1 MLGFKDLGLPA
12 SPERERW
19 RAGVFNGIIV
29 AYNYHMNFRMIH
41 ILFLALTLTFGIC
54 ISSHAENIPSQ
65 HELDLLSLINVAR
78 ENPLAMANSLG
89 MDTDQILKDLPDLND
104 TLIKGLPP
112 LTFNENLYA
121 AASAHTRDM
130 LDNSYYSHTSLDGR
144 TYYDRIIQTGYIP
157 VVAGESLGVLA
168 FNNFI
173 EPSQAVRALFE
184 NMFVDE
190 LDPSRTEKRNI
201 LDPELREAGLSVLPG
216 TFNLDGSLWNVYLTT
231 CDFGTYAIELALLE
245 MINKARNDPYQ
256 ALEMA
261 GVDEASAREALGDY
275 AWVLD
280 QGLPPLAWNEQLHE
294 AARGHSLDMIEHGYF
309 SEISPEGEGPSERV
323 AATGYE
329 ALYVGETLGALV
341 SEHFVDPLK
350 IACLIYENMV
360 GAEFNPAST
369 VQKNIFNPEVTEVGI
384 GFERVAVN
392 PEVVFDPEG
401 DSLIAY
407 VVVADFARPA
417 EPRTFLVGN
426 VYHDRDGD
434 GSFDPLEGI
443 AGLKISLKPLFGPG
457 GSGTTIHSGPLGSY
471 QLELHPFV
479 FYELLIEGD
488 DGNII
493 HTEFHGSQN
502 RNELNNIL
510 IDDNPKGIEELRN

>member
-1 MLGFKDLGLPA
+1 MRDVVTSNY
-12 SPERERW
+12 SPWEV
-19 RAGVFNGIIV
+19 GVFNGTIV
-29 AYNYHMNFRMIH
+29 AYGYYMNFRMIR
-41 ILFLALTLTFGIC
+41 ILFLVLMLTFGIC
-54 ISSHAENIPSQ
+54 ISSPASENIPSQ
-65 HELDLLSLINVAR
+65 HELDLLSLINEAR
-78 ENPLAMANSLG
+78 ENPLAMASSLG
-89 MDTDQILKDLPDLND
+89 MDTDQILKDLPELND
-104 TLIKGLPP
+104 ILTEGLPP
-112 LTFNENLYA
+112 LTFNQNLYA

-130 LDNSYYSHTSLDGR
+130 LDNNYYSYTSLDGR
-144 TYYDRIIQTGYIP
+144 TCDDRIIETGYIP
-157 VVAGESLGVLA
+157 VATGESLGMLA

-173 EPSQAVRALFE
+173 EPAQAVKDLFE

-201 LDPELREAGLSVLPG
+201 LEPELCEAGVSILTG
-216 TFNLDGSLWNVYLTT
+216 TFNLDGSLWNVYLMT
-231 CDFGTYAIELALLE
+231 CDFASPDNEMPDIEMALLE

-261 GVDEASAREALGDY
+261 GVDEGSAREALGDY

-294 AARGHSLDMIEHGYF
+294 AARGHNLDMIEHAYF
-309 SEISPEGEGPSERV
+309 SEISPEGECPSERV
-323 AATGYE
+323 ASTGYE

-341 SEHFVDPLK
+341 SEHFVDPK
-350 IACLIYENMV
+350 EITCLIFEKMV
-360 GAEFNPAST
+360 GDELNPAST
-369 VQKNIFNPEVTEVGI
+369 VQKNIFNSEVTEVGI
-384 GFERVAVN
+384 GFERV
-392 PEVVFDPEG
+392 VVDPEG

-407 VVVADFARPA
+407 VVVADFAQPA
-417 EPRTFLVGN
+417 ESRTFLVGN
-426 VYHDRDGD
+426 VYYDLNGD
-434 GSFDPLEGI
+434 VNFDPWEGEGI
-443 AGLKISLKPLFGPG
+443 AGLKISLKHLFGPG
-457 GSGTTIHSGPLGSY
+457 DSGTTIDTGLLGSY

-510 IDDNPKGIEELRN
+510 MVDNP

>member
-1 MLGFKDLGLPA
+1 MRDIVVFNCIPC
-12 SPERERW
+12 EV
-19 RAGVFNGIIV
+19 GVFNGTIV
-29 AYNYHMNFRMIH
+29 AYSYYMNFRMIH

-54 ISSHAENIPSQ
+54 ISSPASENIPSQ
-65 HELDLLSLINVAR
+65 HELDLLSLINEAR
-78 ENPLAMANSLG
+78 ENPLAMASSLG
-89 MDTDQILKDLPDLND
+89 MDTDQILKDLPELND
-104 TLIKGLPP
+104 ILIEGLPP
-112 LTFNENLYA
+112 LIFNENLYA
-121 AASAHTRDM
+121 AAGSHIRDM

-144 TYYDRIIQTGYIP
+144 TYYDRIIETGYIP
-157 VVAGESLGVLA
+157 VATGESLGVLA

-173 EPSQAVRALFE
+173 EPAQAVRDLFE

-201 LDPELREAGLSVLPG
+201 LDPELCEAGVSVFPG
-216 TFNLDGSLWNVYLTT
+216 TFNLGGSLWNVYLTT
-231 CDFGTYAIELALLE
+231 CDFASPDMMHLIKMALLE

-256 ALEMA
+256 ALETA
-261 GVDEASAREALGDY
+261 GVDEGSAREALGDY

-294 AARGHSLDMIEHGYF
+294 AAMGHNLDMIEHAYF
-309 SEISPEGEGPSERV
+309 SEVSLEGEGPSERV
-323 AATGYE
+323 AATGYD

-360 GAEFNPAST
+360 RDELNPAST

-384 GFERVAVN
+384 GFERV
-392 PEVVFDPEG
+392 VVDPDDV
-401 DSLIAY
+401 DSLITY
-407 VVVADFARPA
+407 MVVADFALPVESRS
-417 EPRTFLVGN
+417 FLVGN
-426 VYHDRDGD
+426 VYYDLDGD
-434 GSFDPLEGI
+434 ENFDPSEEEGI
-443 AGLKISLKPLFGPG
+443 SGLKISFKPLFGPG
-457 GSGTTIHSGPLGSY
+457 ESETTIINTGPLGSY

-493 HTEFHGSQN
+493 HTEFHSSQN

-510 IDDNPKGIEELRN
+510 IKEMALRR

>member
-1 MLGFKDLGLPA
+1 MRDVVTFNYTPC
-12 SPERERW
+12 E
-19 RAGVFNGIIV
+19 AGVFNGTIV
-29 AYNYHMNFRMIH
+29 AYSYYMNFRMIH

-54 ISSHAENIPSQ
+54 ISSPASENIPSQ
-65 HELDLLSLINVAR
+65 HELDLLSLINEAR
-78 ENPLAMANSLG
+78 ENPLAMASSLG
-89 MDTDQILKDLPDLND
+89 MDTDQILKDLPELND
-104 TLIKGLPP
+104 ILIEGLPS

-130 LDNSYYSHTSLDGR
+130 LDNNYYSHTSLDGR
-144 TYYDRIIQTGYIP
+144 TCDDRIIETGYIL
-157 VVAGESLGVLA
+157 VATGESLGMLA

-173 EPSQAVRALFE
+173 EPAQAVKDLFE

-190 LDPSRTEKRNI
+190 LDPLRTEKRNI
-201 LDPELREAGLSVLPG
+201 LDPELREAGVSVLPG

-231 CDFGTYAIELALLE
+231 CDFASPDMHLIEMALLE

-261 GVDEASAREALGDY
+261 GVDEGSAREALGDY

-294 AARGHSLDMIEHGYF
+294 AALGHNLDMIEHAYF
-309 SEISPEGEGPSERV
+309 SEVSLEGEGPSERV

-329 ALYVGETLGALV
+329 ALYVGETLGTLD
-341 SEHFVDPLK
+341 SEHFVDSIE

-360 GAEFNPAST
+360 KDEFNSAST
-369 VQKNIFNPEVTEVGI
+369 VQKNIFNPDVTEVGI
-384 GFERVAVN
+384 GFEK
-392 PEVVFDPEG
+392 VVVDPDDW
-401 DSLIAY
+401 DSLITY
-407 VVVADFARPA
+407 MVVADFALPV
-417 EPRTFLVGN
+417 ESRTFLVGN
-426 VYHDRDGD
+426 VYYDLDGD
-434 GSFDPLEGI
+434 ENFDPWEWEGI
-443 AGLKISLKPLFGPG
+443 AGLKISLKHLFGPG
-457 GSGTTIHSGPLGSY
+457 VSETTIHSGPLGSY

-510 IDDNPKGIEELRN
+510 IGDNPKGTEELRN

>member
-1 MLGFKDLGLPA
+1 
-12 SPERERW
+12 
-19 RAGVFNGIIV
+19 
-29 AYNYHMNFRMIH
+29 MNFRMIH
-41 ILFLALTLTFGIC
+41 IGFLVLTLTFGIC
-54 ISSHAENIPSQ
+54 ISSPASENIPSQ

-78 ENPLAMANSLG
+78 ENPLAMASSLG
-89 MDTDQILKDLPDLND
+89 MDTDQILKDLPELND
-104 TLIKGLPP
+104 ILIKGLPP

-144 TYYDRIIQTGYIP
+144 TYYDRIIETGYIP
-157 VVAGESLGVLA
+157 VATGESLGVLA

-173 EPSQAVRALFE
+173 EPAQAVKHLFE

-201 LDPELREAGLSVLPG
+201 LDPKLREAGVSVLPG

-231 CDFGTYAIELALLE
+231 CNFGTYAIELALLE

-294 AARGHSLDMIEHGYF
+294 AAWGHNLDMTEHAYF

-323 AATGYE
+323 ASTGYK

-350 IACLIYENMV
+350 ITCLIYENLV
-360 GAEFNPAST
+360 KDELNPAST
-369 VQKNIFNPEVTEVGI
+369 VRKNIFNPEVTEVGI
-384 GFERVAVN
+384 GFERVI
-392 PEVVFDPEG
+392 FDPDDR
-401 DSLIAY
+401 DSLITY
-407 VVVADFARPA
+407 VVVADFARPV
-417 EPRTFLVGN
+417 EPRAFLVGN
-426 VYHDRDGD
+426 VYYDRDGD

-443 AGLKISLKPLFGPG
+443 AGLKILLKPLFGPG
-457 GSGTTIHSGPLGSY
+457 ESETTIDTGPLGSY
-471 QLELHPFV
+471 QVELYPFV

-502 RNELNNIL
+502 QNELNNIL
-510 IDDNPKGIEELRN
+510 IGDNPIRN

>member
-1 MLGFKDLGLPA
+1 
-12 SPERERW
+12 
-19 RAGVFNGIIV
+19 
-29 AYNYHMNFRMIH
+29 MIH
-41 ILFLALTLTFGIC
+41 IVFLALTLTFGIC
-54 ISSHAENIPSQ
+54 ISSPASENIPSQ
-65 HELDLLSLINVAR
+65 NELDLLLLINEAR
-78 ENPLAMANSLG
+78 GNPLAVATSLG
-89 MDTDQILKDLPDLND
+89 MDADQILKDLPELKDI
-104 TLIKGLPP
+104 LIKGLPL

-130 LDNSYYSHTSLDGR
+130 LDNGYYSHTSLDGR
-144 TYYDRIIQTGYIP
+144 TYYDRIIATGYIP
-157 VVAGESLGVLA
+157 AATGEFLGVLA

-173 EPSQAVRALFE
+173 EPAQAVRDLFE

-201 LDPELREAGLSVLPG
+201 LDPELCEAGVSVLPG
-216 TFNLDGSLWNVYLTT
+216 TFNLDGSPWNVYLMT
-231 CDFGTYAIELALLE
+231 CDFASPGMHLIEMALLE

-261 GVDEASAREALGDY
+261 GVDEASASEAFGDY
-275 AWVLD
+275 ALVLD

-294 AARGHSLDMIEHGYF
+294 AALGHNLDMIEHAYF
-309 SEISPEGEGPSERV
+309 SEVSPEGEGPSERV
-323 AATGYE
+323 ASTGYE

-341 SEHFVDPLK
+341 SENFVDPLK

-360 GAEFNPAST
+360 KNK
-369 VQKNIFNPEVTEVGI
+369 KNIFNPEVTEVGI
-384 GFERVAVN
+384 GFES
-392 PEVVFDPEG
+392 VVFDPDEG

-407 VVVADFARPA
+407 VVVADFARPV

-426 VYHDRDGD
+426 VYCDLDGD
-434 GSFDPLEGI
+434 ENFDPSEGEGI
-443 AGLKISLKPLFGPG
+443 AGLKISFKPLFGPMEPE
-457 GSGTTIHSGPLGSY
+457 TTIYTGPLGSY

-502 RNELNNIL
+502 QNELNNIL
-510 IDDNPKGIEELRN
+510 IGDNPKGIEELRN

>member
-1 MLGFKDLGLPA
+1 
-12 SPERERW
+12 
-19 RAGVFNGIIV
+19 
-29 AYNYHMNFRMIH
+29 MIH
-41 ILFLALTLTFGIC
+41 IGFLVLTLTFGIC
-54 ISSHAENIPSQ
+54 ISSPASENIPSQ
-65 HELDLLSLINVAR
+65 HELNLLSLINVAR
-78 ENPLAMANSLG
+78 ENPLAMASSLG

-104 TLIKGLPP
+104 ILINGLPP

-121 AASAHTRDM
+121 AASDHSRDM

-173 EPSQAVRALFE
+173 EPAQAVRDLFE

-294 AARGHSLDMIEHGYF
+294 AARGHSLDMIKHAYF
-309 SEISPEGEGPSERV
+309 SEISPDGEGPSERV

-341 SEHFVDPLK
+341 SEHFVDPIE

-360 GAEFNPAST
+360 RDK
-369 VQKNIFNPEVTEVGI
+369 KNIFNPEVIEVGI
-384 GFERVAVN
+384 GFEKVAVN
-392 PEVVFDPEG
+392 PDDW

-426 VYHDRDGD
+426 VYYDRDGD

-457 GSGTTIHSGPLGSY
+457 VSETTIHSGPLGSY

-510 IDDNPKGIEELRN
+510 ISDDNHPKRIEELRN